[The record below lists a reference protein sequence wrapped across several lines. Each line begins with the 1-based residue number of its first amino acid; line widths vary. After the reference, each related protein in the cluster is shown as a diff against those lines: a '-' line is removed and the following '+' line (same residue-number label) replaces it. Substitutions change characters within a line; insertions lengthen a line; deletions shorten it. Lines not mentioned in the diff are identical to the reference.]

1 MKQLIKAIDV
11 CRIRISHLDR
21 IGMSAVL
28 DMNRGELFRLI
39 QYIIPVKKQERD
51 YMNDISLVVNEV
63 YISTIE

>member
-1 MKQLIKAIDV
+1 
-11 CRIRISHLDR
+11 
-21 IGMSAVL
+21 MSAVL